1 MTKLDLN
8 SPEVQAAIK
17 EHNLTPGANGE
28 PAVKAGSRKKTP
40 KVEEPAIASEIKKKK
55 FSIELTTAQEFR
67 LLRESSVR
75 NIDAIAYLQEIV
87 DEKLGKGVGASFISS
102 PRLNG
107 QSSKKV
113 TGPTNSFGRE
123 V

>member
-1 MTKLDLN
+1 MTELKLN

-17 EHNLTPGANGE
+17 QHNLEPGANGK
-28 PAVKAGSRKKTP
+28 PAVKQGSRKKTP
-40 KVEEPAIASEIKKKK
+40 QVTEPAAASEVKKKK
-55 FSIELTTAQEFR
+55 FTIELTTAQEFR

-87 DEKLGKGVGASFISS
+87 EEKLGKGVGATFISA

-107 QSSKKV
+107 QTAVKI
-113 TGPTNSFGRE
+113 TAPTNNYGRE